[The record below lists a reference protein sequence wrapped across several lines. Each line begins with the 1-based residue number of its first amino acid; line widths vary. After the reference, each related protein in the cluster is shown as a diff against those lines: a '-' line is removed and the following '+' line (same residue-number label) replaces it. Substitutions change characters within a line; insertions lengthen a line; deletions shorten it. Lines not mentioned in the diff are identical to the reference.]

1 MIDVVG
7 WLATVVFVGSYFLE
21 PTGLRRMQMLGA
33 VLWATY
39 GVLLGATPVIV
50 TNVLV
55 LCAAAWTARR
65 ASAAAATAAMK
76 ST

>member
-7 WLATVVFVGSYFLE
+7 WIATVVFVGSYFLE
-21 PTGLRRMQMLGA
+21 PGKLRRTQMLGA
-33 VLWATY
+33 LLWAVY
-39 GVLLGATPVIV
+39 GLLLGATPIIV

-55 LCAAAWTARR
+55 LFAAGWTARR
-65 ASAAAATAAMK
+65 RAAPVV

>member
-21 PTGLRRMQMLGA
+21 PAGLRRMQMLGA

-55 LCAAAWTARR
+55 LFAAAWTARR
-65 ASAAAATAAMK
+65 ASAAAAAAAMK